1 MVYGRL
7 LFYIMAPFV
16 GVSVYDSLDSNKSN
30 TDKVTRLNKVAQC
43 MDKYTYL
50 DESQISQNLSS
61 QKDKLEIIYYTFWIM
76 MGFAIAELAIPLIL
90 LIAKCIDKIRP
101 RTDRDNK
108 AAKPTQ
114 TLAVKRNN
122 YPTTLAESR

>member
-1 MVYGRL
+1 
-7 LFYIMAPFV
+7 
-16 GVSVYDSLDSNKSN
+16 
-30 TDKVTRLNKVAQC
+30 
-43 MDKYTYL
+43 
-50 DESQISQNLSS
+50 
-61 QKDKLEIIYYTFWIM
+61 